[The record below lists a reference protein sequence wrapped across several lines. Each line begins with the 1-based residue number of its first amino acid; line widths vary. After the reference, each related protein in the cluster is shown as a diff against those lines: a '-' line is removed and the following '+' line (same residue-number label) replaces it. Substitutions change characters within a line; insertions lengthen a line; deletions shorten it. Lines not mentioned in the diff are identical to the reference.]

1 MLVVLALA
9 FIAGATSAFVGAKP
23 FYLDAPLRFD
33 YLPSGAGDKPILA
46 TDLDGNYVK
55 AVAHSNQAITVTLQ
69 DGQNAQHTLSIPVGA
84 TLTGAAYAADSET
97 LTLTLSE
104 GDPVTAD
111 LSGLTTSAEVATAIS
126 TALAAQTDAVL
137 TDASYAAGTEN
148 LTLTLSAGGPVTA
161 DLSGLTT
168 AEELASAINTAL
180 DGVSGVA
187 VTGASYAAG
196 TELLT
201 LTLSEGGPVTADLS
215 GLTTSAEV
223 ATAISTALAAQT
235 DAVLTDASYA
245 AGTENLTLTLS
256 AGGPVTADLS
266 GLTTAA
272 ELSTAINAALDGVS
286 GVTLTGASYAAD
298 SETLTLTLSEGG
310 PVTADLSGLTTSGEV
325 ATAISTAIA
334 AETDAVL
341 TGASYAAD
349 SETLTLDLSEGS
361 PVTADLSGLTTAA
374 ELATA
379 INTALDG
386 VSGVTVTDASYA
398 LATETLTLTLSEG
411 GPVTADLSGLTTSAE
426 VATAISTALA
436 AETDAVLTDA
446 SYAAGT
452 ENLTLTL
459 SAGGPVTADL
469 SGLTTAAE
477 LASAINTALDGV
489 SGVAVTGASYAAG
502 TELLT
507 LTLSEGE
514 PVTADLSGLTTSAE
528 VATAISTALAAQTD
542 AVLTDASYAAD
553 SETLTLTLSEGGP
566 VTADLSG
573 LTTSAELD
581 TAFANAT
588 ANPQLLGV
596 YQQRHDACRVFT
608 TTDIVIPQSGWIAIT
623 IELTNN
629 DGIYVQQVSM
639 PVSLLHDLPVRIDD
653 SALTAIA
660 DSTARHTANAITV
673 LARGSNGRQFFG
685 LTTANRLVTATS
697 YTFYPCRVTVYTGP
711 AVVAQSTG
719 TITGTSFAPTTQILT
734 LTLSTG
740 EPVTANL
747 SALTTAA
754 EVTAAIDAIPAGGV
768 TSASFA
774 TNTETLT
781 LTLAD
786 ATTVTVDLSVYS
798 TGPEITT
805 AISTALAAETDAVLT
820 GATYATDT
828 ETLTLDLSEGSP
840 VTADLSGLTTAAELS
855 TAINAAL
862 DGVSGVAVTGA
873 SYAAGTELLT
883 LTLSEGS
890 PVTAD
895 LSGLTTAAEL
905 ATAISTALAA
915 QTDAVLTDAS
925 YAAGTENLTLT
936 LSAGGPVTADLSG
949 LTTAAELASAINTAL
964 DGVSGVAVTGASY
977 AAGTELLT
985 LTLSEGSPVTADL
998 SGLTTAAELAT
1009 AISTA
1014 LAAQTDAVL
1023 TDASYAAGTEN
1034 LTLTLSAGGPV
1045 TADLS
1050 GLTTAV
1056 ELASAINTALDGVS
1070 GVTVTGATYAADSET
1085 LTLTLSEGDP
1095 ITADLSGLTTSS
1107 EVATAISAAIAAETD
1122 AVLTG
1127 ATYAADS
1134 ETLTLTLSEGDPITA
1149 DLSGLTTSSEVATAI
1164 SAAIAA
1170 ETDAVLTGA
1179 TYAADS
1185 ETLTLTLSE
1194 GSPVTGDLSGLTTAA
1209 ELSTAI
1215 NAALDGVSGVTLTGA
1230 SYAAD
1235 TETLTLTLSAGGPI
1249 TADLSHLTTDA
1260 ELTQRFIANT
1270 PGVLLAAYNI
1280 ANTAVATALAA
1291 ETDAVISNGSYAGDT
1306 QTLTFTLSEGGP
1318 IDINLTDV
1326 ATDAELRNAIDAI
1339 PAGGVTSASFANDT
1353 ETLTLTLADATTVTV
1368 DLSLYSTG
1376 PEVSTAITTALAAET
1391 DAVVSSASYTTADE
1405 NLTLTLTEGTAI
1417 TADLSDLSTD
1427 TELDT
1432 AFANATA
1439 NPRLLGTSERE
1450 GEPCRVF
1457 APTSIVIPQSGWIAL
1472 TVELSNHDGRYIQQ
1486 LSLPVSLLHDLP
1498 VKIDDSALTATAV
1511 STSTTT
1517 ANAFSLRVRSGPAQ
1531 QYFGLTTANRLVTG
1545 STWRY
1550 FPCRVTAY
1558 TGPAVVAQSTA
1569 TVTGTSFSPTT
1580 QILTLTL
1587 STGEPVTADLSTLTT
1602 VTELTTAITAALS
1615 AETDAVVTNATYSA
1629 ETESLTL
1636 TVSEGEAIT
1645 ADLSGLS
1652 TDAALTAAIAN
1663 ATQRP
1668 RLLGSTQNTGADC
1681 QSFKPTNI
1689 VIPQTG
1695 WVTFVIE
1702 LRNDNGQYI
1711 HNQSMPVSLLHNLPV
1726 KIDDTAT
1733 SANVNNSTTAANA
1746 LSLPVRALSDGYHVG
1761 LTTANRLVTR
1771 ASHPFS
1777 PCRLSVYTGPTL
1789 TTQNTTVAYDANTRI
1804 LTMTHGDSSVSTIN
1818 LADHPDVTDTTTVI
1832 WGLSPDANVTIGELS
1847 DVSSQASTASLLFR
1861 AADFNGSAKYLA
1873 FALRSPSTVSSLT
1886 STVGGTNLCN
1896 SGFWSPCTH
1905 DAQIIINNRIWD
1917 VYATSSPLTL
1927 PVDAV
1932 GLLTWE

>member
-1 MLVVLALA
+1 MKKHITQRAVACLLVVLALA
-9 FIAGATSAFVGAKP
+9 FTAGATSAFVGAKS

-33 YLPSGAGDKPILA
+33 YVPSGAGDKPILA

-84 TLTGAAYAADSET
+84 TLTGA
-97 LTLTLSE
+97 
-104 GDPVTAD
+104 
-111 LSGLTTSAEVATAIS
+111 
-126 TALAAQTDAVL
+126 
-137 TDASYAAGTEN
+137 
-148 LTLTLSAGGPVTA
+148 
-161 DLSGLTT
+161 
-168 AEELASAINTAL
+168 
-180 DGVSGVA
+180 
-187 VTGASYAAG
+187 SYAAG

-201 LTLSEGGPVTADLS
+201 LTLSEG
-215 GLTTSAEV
+215 E
-223 ATAISTALAAQT
+223 
-235 DAVLTDASYA
+235 
-245 AGTENLTLTLS
+245 
-256 AGGPVTADLS
+256 
-266 GLTTAA
+266 
-272 ELSTAINAALDGVS
+272 
-286 GVTLTGASYAAD
+286 
-298 SETLTLTLSEGG
+298 
-310 PVTADLSGLTTSGEV
+310 
-325 ATAISTAIA
+325 
-334 AETDAVL
+334 
-341 TGASYAAD
+341 
-349 SETLTLDLSEGS
+349 
-361 PVTADLSGLTTAA
+361 
-374 ELATA
+374 
-379 INTALDG
+379 
-386 VSGVTVTDASYA
+386 
-398 LATETLTLTLSEG
+398 
-411 GPVTADLSGLTTSAE
+411 PVTADLSGLTTSAE

-436 AETDAVLTDA
+436 AETDAVLTGA
-446 SYAAGT
+446 TYAADS
-452 ENLTLTL
+452 ETLTL
-459 SAGGPVTADL
+459 DLSEGSPVTADL

-477 LASAINTALDGV
+477 LTSAINTALDGV
-489 SGVAVTGASYAAG
+489 SGVTLTGASYAAG

-528 VATAISTALAAQTD
+528 VATAISTALAA
-542 AVLTDASYAAD
+542 
-553 SETLTLTLSEGGP
+553 
-566 VTADLSG
+566 
-573 LTTSAELD
+573 
-581 TAFANAT
+581 
-588 ANPQLLGV
+588 
-596 YQQRHDACRVFT
+596 
-608 TTDIVIPQSGWIAIT
+608 
-623 IELTNN
+623 
-629 DGIYVQQVSM
+629 
-639 PVSLLHDLPVRIDD
+639 
-653 SALTAIA
+653 
-660 DSTARHTANAITV
+660 
-673 LARGSNGRQFFG
+673 
-685 LTTANRLVTATS
+685 
-697 YTFYPCRVTVYTGP
+697 
-711 AVVAQSTG
+711 
-719 TITGTSFAPTTQILT
+719 
-734 LTLSTG
+734 
-740 EPVTANL
+740 
-747 SALTTAA
+747 
-754 EVTAAIDAIPAGGV
+754 
-768 TSASFA
+768 
-774 TNTETLT
+774 
-781 LTLAD
+781 
-786 ATTVTVDLSVYS
+786 
-798 TGPEITT
+798 
-805 AISTALAAETDAVLT
+805 ETDAVLT
-820 GATYATDT
+820 GATYAADS

-840 VTADLSGLTTAAELS
+840 VTADLSGLTTAAELTS
-855 TAINAAL
+855 AINTAL
-862 DGVSGVAVTGA
+862 DGVSGVTLTGA

-883 LTLSEGS
+883 LTLSEGE

-895 LSGLTTAAEL
+895 LSGLTTSAEV

-915 QTDAVLTDAS
+915 ETDAVLTGAS
-925 YAAGTENLTLT
+925 YALDTETLTLT

-964 DGVSGVAVTGASY
+964 DGVSGVTVTGASY

-985 LTLSEGSPVTADL
+985 LTLSDGGPVTADLSDLSTDAELDTAFANGTALPQLLGSIKPSGSACTRFAPTDIIIPQSGWIAVMVGLRSNNGHHIHHYSMPVSLLHNLPVKINDTAGSATVVHTTANANALTLPVRGNGELYYIGLTTANRLVAGASNLYWPCALTVYTGPAVVAQSTATVTGASFSSTNQVLTLTLSEGGSVTADL
-998 SGLTTAAELAT
+998 SGLTT
-1009 AISTA
+1009 
-1014 LAAQTDAVL
+1014 
-1023 TDASYAAGTEN
+1023 
-1034 LTLTLSAGGPV
+1034 SA
-1045 TADLS
+1045 
-1050 GLTTAV
+1050 
-1056 ELASAINTALDGVS
+1056 
-1070 GVTVTGATYAADSET
+1070 
-1085 LTLTLSEGDP
+1085 
-1095 ITADLSGLTTSS
+1095 
-1107 EVATAISAAIAAETD
+1107 EVATAIGTALAAETD

-1127 ATYAADS
+1127 A
-1134 ETLTLTLSEGDPITA
+1134 
-1149 DLSGLTTSSEVATAI
+1149 
-1164 SAAIAA
+1164 
-1170 ETDAVLTGA
+1170 
-1179 TYAADS
+1179 
-1185 ETLTLTLSE
+1185 
-1194 GSPVTGDLSGLTTAA
+1194 
-1209 ELSTAI
+1209 
-1215 NAALDGVSGVTLTGA
+1215 
-1230 SYAAD
+1230 SYALD

-1260 ELTQRFIANT
+1260 ELTQRFVANT

-1368 DLSLYSTG
+1368 DLSVYSTG
-1376 PEVSTAITTALAAET
+1376 PEITTAITTALAAEP
-1391 DAVVSSASYTTADE
+1391 DAVVSAASYTTADE

-1439 NPRLLGTSERE
+1439 NPRFLGTDQRE
-1450 GEPCRVF
+1450 GNPCRVF
-1457 APTSIVIPQSGWIAL
+1457 APTNIVIPQSGWIAL

-1511 STSTTT
+1511 STSATT

-1587 STGEPVTADLSTLTT
+1587 STGDPVTADLSALTT
-1602 VTELTTAITAALS
+1602 VTELTTAITTALS

-1668 RLLGSTQNTGADC
+1668 RLLGTTENTGSDC
-1681 QSFKPTNI
+1681 QSFTPKNI

-1702 LRNDNGQYI
+1702 LRSDTGQYI

-1733 SANVNNSTTAANA
+1733 SATVNNSTTAANA

-1761 LTTANRLVTR
+1761 LTTANRLVTK
-1771 ASHPFS
+1771 ASHAFS
-1777 PCRLSVYTGPTL
+1777 PCRLSAYTGPTL
-1789 TTQNTTVAYDANTRI
+1789 TTQNTTVAYDANTRV
-1804 LTMTHGDSSVSTIN
+1804 LTMTHGDTSVSTIN